1 MVKPYALVALLL
13 LLIFLPGCLTLKQAY
28 IPDQLLTE
36 GWHENK
42 GETEEGSNY
51 FGLEKWYSITY
62 ENGESASL
70 TVTTIK
76 TLIMMDKTDL
86 LKKADEEMFGAASLY
101 SITIDRSSKR
111 EGDRI
116 LGNGHESS
124 YIIYNGTKEG
134 KTYRMIGEVWS
145 CTQSGVSIICMG
157 LTDLSSVN
165 GMINWEKIVGDP
177 KGNIDEIDR
186 SDGLIYNVKCH

>member
-1 MVKPYALVALLL
+1 
-13 LLIFLPGCLTLKQAY
+13 
-28 IPDQLLTE
+28 
-36 GWHENK
+36 
-42 GETEEGSNY
+42 
-51 FGLEKWYSITY
+51 
-62 ENGESASL
+62 
-70 TVTTIK
+70 
-76 TLIMMDKTDL
+76 
-86 LKKADEEMFGAASLY
+86 MFGAASLY

-111 EGDRI
+111 EGDRM

-177 KGNIDEIDR
+177 EGNIDEIDR